1 MSEVSNILANMLTH
15 ADIRLLEF
23 EDAHPRRTGLK
34 NDAILHR
41 LGMSPAR
48 YYQRLDQLARQP
60 AVADRYPRIADR
72 FARRA
77 SQREQEQAQ
86 LRRWG

>member
-1 MSEVSNILANMLTH
+1 MLTH

-23 EDAHPRRTGLK
+23 EDTHPRRTGLK

-48 YYQRLDQLARQP
+48 YYQRLDHLVRQQ
-60 AVADRYPRIADR
+60 AVAERYPRLADR
-72 FARRA
+72 IARVARR
-77 SQREQEQAQ
+77 REEERAQ
-86 LRRWG
+86 LRRWA

>member
-1 MSEVSNILANMLTH
+1 MSEGSNTLTSMLTH

-23 EDAHPRRTGLK
+23 EDTHPRRTGLK

-60 AVADRYPRIADR
+60 AVMDRYPRLAERFGRIAER
-72 FARRA
+72 RRA
-77 SQREQEQAQ
+77 ERQQLQR
-86 LRRWG
+86 WV

>member
-1 MSEVSNILANMLTH
+1 MSEGSNILPNMLTH

-60 AVADRYPRIADR
+60 AVADRYPRLADR
-72 FARRA
+72 VARRA
-77 SQREQEQAQ
+77 TQREQERAQ
-86 LRRWG
+86 LRRWA

>member
-1 MSEVSNILANMLTH
+1 MLTH

-41 LGMSPAR
+41 LGMSPAL
-48 YYQRLDQLARQP
+48 YYHRLERLARQQ
-60 AVADRYPRIADR
+60 AVVDRYPRLA
-72 FARRA
+72 ARIERA
-77 SQREQEQAQ
+77 SERRREQQRAFAPY
-86 LRRWG
+86 R